1 MTDAERYDALL
12 DAGREPPTECPICTG
27 DRDAAPCSEDCDRI
41 IKVCEAERQVE
52 TCRMAARLV
61 IKVAKSYQ
69 REGFPDDHRIAACI
83 GRVRYYRDQVRTH
96 RARLS
101 ELRRA
106 A

>member
-1 MTDAERYDALL
+1 MNDAERYDALL
-12 DAGREPPTECPICTG
+12 DAGREPAWPCPICTG
-27 DRDAAPCSEDCDRI
+27 DNEAEPCSEECAAL
-41 IKVCEAERQVE
+41 VERVRRE
-52 TCRMAARLV
+52 RLIESCRLAAKLV

-83 GRVRYYRDQVRTH
+83 GRVQYYRGRI
-96 RARLS
+96 R